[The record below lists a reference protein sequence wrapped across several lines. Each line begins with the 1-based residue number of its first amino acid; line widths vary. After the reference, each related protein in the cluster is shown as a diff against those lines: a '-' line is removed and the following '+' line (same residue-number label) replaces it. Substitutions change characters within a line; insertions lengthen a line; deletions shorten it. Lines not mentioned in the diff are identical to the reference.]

1 MSRGV
6 LELQT
11 KSLDLPLWSG
21 NHGWSCRR
29 TDSTYCF
36 RVSMGMLER
45 ETLGPGVPCGLGSQ
59 IPPFP
64 TQCYFT
70 SQGSMQ
76 TSWEIGCA
84 SLSWNWGEIF
94 QIQHNLNSG
103 VNILIGALFFSF

>member
-1 MSRGV
+1 MEWEPWVV
-6 LELQT
+6 LQEDRQYLLLQ
-11 KSLDLPLWSG
+11 SSYGHVGEGD
-21 NHGWSCRR
+21 
-29 TDSTYCF
+29 
-36 RVSMGMLER
+36 
-45 ETLGPGVPCGLGSQ
+45 LGPGVPCGLGSQ

-64 TQCYFT
+64 TQSYFT